1 MKKLAVLFAFLMT
14 TTVFAHQS
22 CEAVAP
28 LGANATDEQKQVI
41 RDGAQDFCDGAEED
55 AKEECVMDF
64 FANHNLEEEPSCD

>member
-22 CEAVAP
+22 GEAVAP

>member
-1 MKKLAVLFAFLMT
+1 MNKLVILFGFLISMSAVAHMDGD
-14 TTVFAHQS
+14 TTV
-22 CEAVAP
+22 P
-28 LGANATDEQKQVI
+28 LGATSTEEQKNVI